1 MRSANASASWYP
13 LRASSLMCWGG
24 NSGLVDSRESQK
36 NHERE
41 QAAMK
46 ARAMGDELLATTN
59 EN

>member
-1 MRSANASASWYP
+1 
-13 LRASSLMCWGG
+13 
-24 NSGLVDSRESQK
+24 VDSRESQK